1 MAVREK
7 TLTRT
12 VCSVKHLP
20 TGSTHPV
27 SPHNDHV
34 ECGSLAAAFEEST
47 QPPNSTTRHP
57 SSPPARHG
65 SRLTLHKL
73 TSSNTSH
80 TTPKFYSTDP
90 PNASPPETHAAPAD
104 KPPTPSPLHTAS
116 TPDKAPGSAP
126 ADQPYPHPPA
136 APMSA
141 SLLSSNAQMA
151 SYSEI
156 PPVAPKARHKT
167 THRPPG
173 DPPSQIPRSNSP
185 SPPRKP
191 PP

>member
-20 TGSTHPV
+20 TGSIP
-27 SPHNDHV
+27 PHKPPQRP
-34 ECGSLAAAFEEST
+34 CGVRRSCRRFRGEYCPTEFNN
-47 QPPNSTTRHP
+47 QRP
-57 SSPPARHG
+57 SSPRARG
-65 SRLTLHKL
+65 SRVTLHKL

-80 TTPKFYSTDP
+80 TTPKSYSTDP
-90 PNASPPETHAAPAD
+90 PNASPPEIHAALAD
-104 KPPTPSPLHTAS
+104 KQPTPSPLHTAS

-141 SLLSSNAQMA
+141 SSLSSNAQMA
-151 SYSEI
+151 NYSEI
-156 PPVAPKARHKT
+156 PPVAPTARHKT
-167 THRPPG
+167 THPPPD
-173 DPPSQIPRSNSP
+173 DPASQIPKSNSP
-185 SPPRKP
+185 CPRRKP

>member
-12 VCSVKHLP
+12 IGSVKHLP
-20 TGSTHPV
+20 TGSTCPI
-27 SPHNDHV
+27 SPHKKFW
-34 ECGSLAAAFEEST
+34 SAAVLLPLLRSVPRHRIQ
-47 QPPNSTTRHP
+47 QPTREQP
-57 SSPPARHG
+57 SHG
-65 SRLTLHKL
+65 SQPQF

-80 TTPKFYSTDP
+80 TTSKSYSTDP

-141 SLLSSNAQMA
+141 SSLSSNAQMA
-151 SYSEI
+151 NYPEI
-156 PPVAPKARHKT
+156 PPVAPTARHKT
-167 THRPPG
+167 THPPPD
-173 DPPSQIPRSNSP
+173 DPPFQIPKLDSP